1 MWRLAFRES
10 VSAPTPFISVAR
22 AAFGT
27 VVRNNQTHMDSS
39 TGQASD
45 DRKSIT
51 GIPSLFDTLV
61 QGGEDPLTATK
72 TVVALLAGEPAS

>member
-1 MWRLAFRES
+1 MPLNFFTPLLNPRLVLLVCADQ
-10 VSAPTPFISVAR
+10 A
-22 AAFGT
+22 
-27 VVRNNQTHMDSS
+27 NMDSS

-45 DRKSIT
+45 NRKSIT
-51 GIPSLFDTLV
+51 EIPTVFDGLV

>member
-1 MWRLAFRES
+1 
-10 VSAPTPFISVAR
+10 
-22 AAFGT
+22 
-27 VVRNNQTHMDSS
+27 MDFS

-51 GIPSLFDTLV
+51 GIPTLFDRLV
-61 QGGEDPLTATK
+61 QGGEDPLTAVK

>member
-1 MWRLAFRES
+1 MEF
-10 VSAPTPFISVAR
+10 
-22 AAFGT
+22 
-27 VVRNNQTHMDSS
+27 S
-39 TGQASD
+39 TGRASD

-51 GIPSLFDTLV
+51 KIPSLFDKLV

>member
-1 MWRLAFRES
+1 MPLPLSHPLPVQHLLLLVWNDQA
-10 VSAPTPFISVAR
+10 
-22 AAFGT
+22 
-27 VVRNNQTHMDSS
+27 HMDFS

-45 DRKSIT
+45 DRNCIT
-51 GIPSLFDTLV
+51 GIPTLFDKLV